1 MDMILPIGRPTQEA
15 QMEVPSTDFSIG
27 RNLPPWAG
35 GHPSG
40 NKCCFSSRR
49 LAITNRGPHTN
60 PSPAER
66 PENGKLKGAP
76 WTTAGSAPKQ
86 LTRREPSELKPQNTG
101 PFTPQGPK
109 QAALNDKSLPSP
121 RRLQQEVVCSS
132 SSIPRRMRKHEIT
145 ARFWSILVVF
155 SFLYV
160 ALAVPLQASKTEQF
174 VECSTSCGNLLN
186 ISYPSASK
194 AINQTV
200 GTMPNHAS
208 TPPLRCIS
216 MTSCLPQSVP
226 LVFLRLVKL
235 LPMLMC

>member
-1 MDMILPIGRPTQEA
+1 
-15 QMEVPSTDFSIG
+15 
-27 RNLPPWAG
+27 
-35 GHPSG
+35 
-40 NKCCFSSRR
+40 
-49 LAITNRGPHTN
+49 
-60 PSPAER
+60 
-66 PENGKLKGAP
+66 
-76 WTTAGSAPKQ
+76 
-86 LTRREPSELKPQNTG
+86 
-101 PFTPQGPK
+101 
-109 QAALNDKSLPSP
+109 
-121 RRLQQEVVCSS
+121 
-132 SSIPRRMRKHEIT
+132 MRKHEIT

-160 ALAVPLQASKTEQF
+160 ALAVPLQASKIEQF

-200 GTMPNHAS
+200 GTLPNHAS

-216 MTSCLPQSVP
+216 MAFCLPQSVP